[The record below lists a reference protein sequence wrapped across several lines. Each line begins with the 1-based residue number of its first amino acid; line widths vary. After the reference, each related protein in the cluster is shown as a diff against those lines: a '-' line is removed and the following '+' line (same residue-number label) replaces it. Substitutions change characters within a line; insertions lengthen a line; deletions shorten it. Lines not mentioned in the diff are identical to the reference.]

1 MSKYLVVS
9 YDNHDSADNINVIC
23 IDGSY
28 EEAAELGYETAVE
41 IVQNSSTIMQSL
53 CEEASQRYEVNSPE
67 YFDFLDELIE
77 DNTCFDIYQ
86 LKEDTPIADLN
97 KNINPFNWVSI
108 LEEYKLRGEN

>member
-9 YDNHDSADNINVIC
+9 YDDRYGGSNDIDVVC
-23 IDGSY
+23 MDGSY
-28 EEAAELGYETAVE
+28 EEATELGYEMAVG
-41 IVQNSSTIMQSL
+41 IVRNNMQGL

-86 LKEDTPIADLN
+86 LKEDTPVADLN

-108 LEEYKLRGEN
+108 LEEYKFGGEN